1 MADVFWS
8 WPPVTRTLTAATLV
22 TSVLVHTELIPA
34 YYVLYIPKLLF
45 RMPPKLPEIWRL
57 LTPFLITGPKFGI
70 LMDPYFLFTYGSGLE
85 RDSPR
90 FTEIG
95 SFFVYVAFVMAVI
108 VALCG
113 SVLGGYIFLQPLILA
128 FAYTFSQDNP
138 NTNITIYI
146 LTFPA
151 KYLPFALI
159 FLTFVMDGPTAAKH
173 QLAGLAAAHLYDFL
187 TRIWPT
193 FGGGSNYIKTPDM
206 VKRWFG
212 GDAARPSTS
221 RSYGTAFQARGQ
233 ETPGPAGWSGQRG
246 PGRRLGD

>member
-1 MADVFWS
+1 
-8 WPPVTRTLTAATLV
+8 
-22 TSVLVHTELIPA
+22 VLVHTEFFPM
-34 YYVLYIPKLLF
+34 YYVAYIQPLIF
-45 RMPPKLPEIWRL
+45 QMPPKIPEIWRFI
-57 LTPFLITGPKFGI
+57 TPFLITGPKFGI

-90 FTEIG
+90 FTELG
-95 SFFVYVAFVMAVI
+95 SFFIYVVFIMTVI

-113 SVLGGYIFLQPLILA
+113 SFLGGFLFLQPLILA

-151 KYLPFALI
+151 KYLPFALLA
-159 FLTFVMDGPTAAKH
+159 LTFIMDGPTSAKH
-173 QLAGLAAAHLYDFL
+173 QLTGLVAAHLYDFL

-193 FGGGSNYIKTPDM
+193 FGGGRNYISTPNM

-212 GDAARPSTS
+212 ATDGGRPEVN
-221 RSYGTAFQARGQ
+221 RGYGTAVPARQDVPRDGN
-233 ETPGPAGWSGQRG
+233 WSGQRG
-246 PGRRLGD
+246 PGRRLGGE

>member
-1 MADVFWS
+1 MAEVFWT
-8 WPPVTRTLTAATLV
+8 WPPVTRTLTAATLAL
-22 TSVLVHTELIPA
+22 SVLVHSQTVGFVSVA
-34 YYVLYIPKLLF
+34 YIPQF
-45 RMPPKLPEIWRL
+45 IYRVTKLPEVWRFI
-57 LTPFLITGPKFGI
+57 TPFLITGPKFGI

-90 FTEIG
+90 FTELG
-95 SFFVYVAFVMAVI
+95 SFFVYVAFVMALI

-113 SVLGGYIFLQPLILA
+113 QLLGGYMFLQPLILA

-151 KYLPFALI
+151 KYLPAALV
-159 FLTFVMDGPTAAKH
+159 FLTFIMEGPTPAKH
-173 QLAGLAAAHLYDFL
+173 QLTGLVAAHAYDFL

-193 FGGGSNYIKTPDM
+193 FGGGRNYIKTPDM

-212 GDAARPSTS
+212 GDASRPVVT
-221 RSYGTAFQARGQ
+221 RGYGTAVNARQ
-233 ETPGPAGWSGQRG
+233 TPPANAGWTGQRG
-246 PGRRLGD
+246 PGRRLGGD

>member
-1 MADVFWS
+1 MDVFYT
-8 WPPVTRTLTAATLV
+8 WPPVTRTLTAATLLV
-22 TSVLVHTELIPA
+22 SVLVHTQMLQFYWVA
-34 YYVLYIPKLLF
+34 FLPKLIMQ
-45 RMPPKLPEIWRL
+45 MPPKWPEIWRVI
-57 LTPFLITGPKFGI
+57 TPFLVTGPKFGI

-90 FTEIG
+90 FTEVG
-95 SFFVYVAFVMAVI
+95 SFFVYVVFVMAVI
-108 VALCG
+108 MATCG
-113 SVLGGYIFLQPLILA
+113 LLLNGYIFLQPLILA

-159 FLTFVMDGPTAAKH
+159 FLTFIMDGPNAAKQ
-173 QLAGLAAAHLYDFL
+173 QLAGLFAAHLYDFL

-193 FGGGSNYIKTPDM
+193 FGGGRTYIQTPDM

-212 GDAARPSTS
+212 GARPIVE
-221 RSYGTAFQARGQ
+221 RSYGTGFTARQ
-233 ETPGPAGWSGQRG
+233 ETPRPAGWSGERG

>member
-1 MADVFWS
+1 MSEVFWT
-8 WPPVTRTLTAATLV
+8 WPPVTRTLTAATLAL
-22 TSVLVHTELIPA
+22 SVLVHTQMIDLI
-34 YYVLYIPKLLF
+34 YVAYIPKF
-45 RMPPKLPEIWRL
+45 IYRITKLPEIWRFI
-57 LTPFLITGPKFGI
+57 TPFLITGPKFSI

-95 SFFVYVAFVMAVI
+95 SFFVYVAFVMAMI

-113 SVLGGYIFLQPLILA
+113 QLLGGYVFLQPLILA

-151 KYLPFALI
+151 KYLPAALV
-159 FLTFVMDGPTAAKH
+159 FLTFVMDGPAPAKA
-173 QLAGLAAAHLYDFL
+173 QLTGLVAAHAYDFL

-193 FGGGSNYIKTPDM
+193 FGGGRNYIKTPNM
-206 VKRWFG
+206 VKRWFSSNTPQPLVRG
-212 GDAARPSTS
+212 
-221 RSYGTAFQARGQ
+221 YGTALNARQA
-233 ETPGPAGWSGQRG
+233 PPASAGWTGQRG
-246 PGRRLGD
+246 PGRRLGGD